1 MRNFFLLL
9 RRLQVLLL
17 FLLLQAVSITL
28 LVRYNKSHQAKYME
42 WSYDVTG
49 SINKRYSD
57 VAAYFSLADNN
68 KRLAEENNRL
78 RNLLAENFTSI
89 DTSATLRFDTAMI
102 DSSRVMR
109 KYLWR
114 TAAVINNSVSSQNNF
129 ITIERGRLQG
139 IAPEMAVVS
148 AGGIVGVVTDVSD
161 NMAIVRSLLH
171 RKSITSVMLKNSG
184 TTGLLE
190 WDGKNPGLLQL
201 KGIPKSTALK
211 VGDTV
216 LTSNISLN
224 YPAGLMVGTIAKVE
238 KESDGNNY
246 RLQVKPGNNFY
257 SVDYVDVIE
266 NLFLKEQRD
275 IEQRINKQQ
284 QQ

>member
-1 MRNFFLLL
+1 
-9 RRLQVLLL
+9 
-17 FLLLQAVSITL
+17 
-28 LVRYNKSHQAKYME
+28 ME
-42 WSYDVTG
+42 LAYDATG
-49 SINKRYSD
+49 RINKKYTD

-68 KRLAEENNRL
+68 KKLAEENNRL

-89 DTSATLRFDTAMI
+89 DTLAKLVKDTVMV
-102 DSSRVMR
+102 DSSKDIR
-109 KYLWR
+109 KFLWR
-114 TAAVINNSVSSQNNF
+114 TAKVINNSVSAQNNF

-139 IAPEMAVVS
+139 IAPDMAVVS
-148 AGGIVGVVTDVSD
+148 SSGIVGIVTDVSD
-161 NMAIVRSLLH
+161 NMAIVKSLLH
-171 RKSITSVMLKNSG
+171 RKSVSSVMLKNTG
-184 TTGLLE
+184 TPGLLE

-201 KGIPKSTALK
+201 KGIPKSTVLK

-246 RLQVKPGNNFY
+246 KLQIKPGTNFY
-257 SVDYVDVIE
+257 NVDFVDVIE
-266 NLFLKEQRD
+266 NLFLKEQQD

-284 QQ
+284 

>member
-1 MRNFFLLL
+1 MRNFFLLI
-9 RRLQVLLL
+9 RRLQVFLL
-17 FLLLQAVSITL
+17 FLFLQVISIAL
-28 LVRYNKSHQAKYME
+28 LVSYNKSHQARYME
-42 WSYDVTG
+42 WAYDATG
-49 SINKRYSD
+49 SINKRYSN
-57 VAAYFSLADNN
+57 VAAYFSLTENN

-89 DTSATLRFDTAMI
+89 DTSATLRRDTVQA
-102 DSSRVMR
+102 DSSRVIR

-114 TAAVINNSVSSQNNF
+114 SAAVINNSVAGQNNF

-171 RKSITSVMLKNSG
+171 RKSITSVMLKNG
-184 TTGLLE
+184 RNTGLLE

-238 KESDGNNY
+238 KETDGNNY
-246 RLQVKPGNNFY
+246 KLQIKPGNNFY